1 MQLYSR
7 RFNDMSLLGK
17 YRREEA
23 EKDEESQTTR
33 SVPQE
38 SSSSPM
44 KTVELISAV
53 PNRDRKS
60 PIVSFSIPTDLRAC
74 LKAIRKTK
82 AINLS
87 MWVELQL
94 REAVAR
100 QFPQIAEEYLE
111 QS

>member
-1 MQLYSR
+1 
-7 RFNDMSLLGK
+7 MSLLGK

-23 EKDEESQTTR
+23 EKDEEGQTPR

-38 SSSSPM
+38 PISSPV
-44 KTVELISAV
+44 KSVELVSAV

-60 PIVSFSIPTDLRAC
+60 PIVSFSIPTDLRSC

-87 MWVELQL
+87 MWVEQQL
-94 REAVAR
+94 REAVVQ
-100 QFPQIAEEYLE
+100 QFPQIAKEYLE